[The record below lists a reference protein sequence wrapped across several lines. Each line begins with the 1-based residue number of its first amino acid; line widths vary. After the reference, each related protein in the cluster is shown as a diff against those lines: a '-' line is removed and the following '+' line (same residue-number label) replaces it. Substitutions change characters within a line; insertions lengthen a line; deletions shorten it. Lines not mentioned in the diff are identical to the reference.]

1 MAVRHSNANLV
12 TSLGQMPSLS
22 GDSTVRATVLMFGV
36 AILFVF
42 AVNAVAFSAVLDSLM
57 KAVLQ

>member
-1 MAVRHSNANLV
+1 M

-42 AVNAVAFSAVLDSLM
+42 AVNAVAFSAVLDSLV